1 MRLDFL
7 RFSLAMG
14 EQGDCPTD
22 WMTVIGADGGR
33 EKTKSVC
40 GEKSGL
46 ASKYE
51 KTLRD
56 LDLWLILQCC

>member
-7 RFSLAMG
+7 KFSLAMG

-46 ASKYE
+46 ASKY
-51 KTLRD
+51 D
-56 LDLWLILQCC
+56 